1 MYTNLYL
8 VEKLDSAHRED
19 MLQEAARDRR
29 SAGLRR
35 AKAHLGWRAARTLGA
50 RLVKMG
56 SWLER
61 SAQRNE
67 RMAMGA

>member
-19 MLQEAARDRR
+19 MLQEAAHDRR
-29 SAGLRR
+29 SAGLYRNST
-35 AKAHLGWRAARTLGA
+35 HLAWHTAGTLGA
-50 RLVKMG
+50 LLVKIG

-61 SAQRNE
+61 SAE
-67 RMAMGA
+67 GKGRMAIGS

>member
-8 VEKLDSAHRED
+8 VEKLDGAHRED
-19 MLQEAARDRR
+19 MLQEAAHDRR

-35 AKAHLGWRAARTLGA
+35 TKAYLMRRAAVRLGA
-50 RLVKMG
+50 TLVKLG

-61 SAQRNE
+61 SAQRNG
-67 RMAMGA
+67 RMAVGS